1 MFFFFFSFTVD
12 CGCVFG
18 ESGGVVS
25 VKRVGWCGY
34 CGNMLLYD
42 VIAWLVSDSICI
54 VIVCVYSVL

>member
-1 MFFFFFSFTVD
+1 MIFFLTIA

-42 VIAWLVSDSICI
+42 VIAWLVSD
-54 VIVCVYSVL
+54 